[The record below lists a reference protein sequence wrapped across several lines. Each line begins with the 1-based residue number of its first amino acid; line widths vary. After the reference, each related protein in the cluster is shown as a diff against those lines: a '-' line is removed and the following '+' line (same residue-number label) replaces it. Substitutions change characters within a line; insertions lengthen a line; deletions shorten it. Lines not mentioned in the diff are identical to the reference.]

1 MAGRILIVDSVA
13 TNRIVLKVKLASAFY
28 HVEQASNGADAIAEM
43 ARNPPAIVLLGGAL
57 PDMTVQAFCR
67 RLRMQDGGAQ
77 TPVIIVAEAP
87 TRAARLDFLQAGV
100 DDVISRPQDDAVL
113 LARIRSLLRNR
124 DAIEELRVRDT
135 AARALG
141 FAEPPPDYEAPAS
154 VAFVTGSA
162 EQGVRWRSLLQAIS
176 PGQMRQ
182 HSLGDALRNLSKCPP
197 PDAFVIALQSNAP
210 EEALR
215 FLAEIRARSAT
226 RKSAVLVVQDHAD
239 PATSIDALD
248 LGANDV
254 MPRGFDPEEAALR
267 LAALI
272 RRKRLA
278 DRLRQ
283 NLHDGL
289 NAAVT
294 DPLTGLHNRRFA
306 LPQLARIARQ
316 SGTMGTN
323 FAVMVADLD
332 HFKDVNDRYGHVA
345 GDVVLAEIARRMR
358 ATLSDADLIARIGG
372 EEFLIVV
379 QGADRHDARA
389 VARRLCAAV
398 RAAPVYLQ
406 GRDIQIPVT
415 VSIGVAMGDALRQEE
430 CASPDSTAS
439 DLLDL
444 ADQALYGAKA
454 HGRDQ
459 VTLGRPA
466 A

>member
-28 HVEQASNGADAIAEM
+28 QVEQASGGAEAM
-43 ARNPPAIVLLGGAL
+43 AQMDHTPPAIVLLGGDL
-57 PDMTVQAFCR
+57 PDMTVRAFCR
-67 RLRMQDGGAQ
+67 RMRARDGNAQ
-77 TPVIIVAEAP
+77 IPVIVVADAP
-87 TRAARLDFLQAGV
+87 TRAARLEFLKSGV
-100 DDVISRPQDDAVL
+100 DEVICRPQDDAVL
-113 LARIRSLLRNR
+113 LARIRSLLRNH

-141 FAEPPPDYEAPAS
+141 FAEPASEYEAPAS
-154 VAFVTGSA
+154 VAFVTGPA
-162 EQGVRWRSLLQAIS
+162 EQGLRWRTMMRAIS
-176 PGQMRQ
+176 PYDMRQ
-182 HSLGDALRNLSKCPP
+182 HALADALRNLSKCPA
-197 PDAFVIALQSNAP
+197 PDAFVISLQSNAP

-215 FLAEIRARSAT
+215 FLAEIRARTAT
-226 RKSAVLVVQDHAD
+226 RKSAVLVIQDREDTA
-239 PATSIDALD
+239 SGIDALD

-254 MPRGFDPEEAALR
+254 MTRGFDAEEAALR

-294 DPLTGLHNRRFA
+294 DPLTGLHNRRYA

-316 SGTMGTN
+316 SGTMGTS

-332 HFKDVNDRYGHVA
+332 HFKSVNDRYGHVA

-379 QGADRHDARA
+379 QGADRQEARSA
-389 VARRLCAAV
+389 ARRLCEAV
-398 RAAPVYLQ
+398 RADPVYLK

-415 VSIGVAMGDALRQEE
+415 VSIGVAMGDALRQED

-439 DLLDL
+439 DLLEL
-444 ADQALYGAKA
+444 ADRALYGAKA